1 MKRKFDFISNDD
13 DVTSSIS
20 CGREFIKRIKLKHEN
35 VNENVVLNKS
45 AIEYIKSEFLIL
57 HNENL
62 RIKKEYD
69 KLNFN
74 YINLLNEHE
83 ILKKNSLAFNF
94 SNNNIF

>member
-1 MKRKFDFISNDD
+1 MKRKFEFISNDD
-13 DVTSSIS
+13 ETSSIS
-20 CGREFIKRIKLKHEN
+20 CGREFIKRIKFHHEN
-35 VNENVVLNKS
+35 VNENVVFDKS
-45 AIEYIKSEFLIL
+45 AVEYIKNEFLVL

-62 RIKKEYD
+62 RLKKEYD